1 MSPIGDNSGLTPIGV
16 KIGPA
21 RAIRAAP
28 KCPPEIP
35 GETPRRQHFQT
46 PKRRTKKE
54 RKFLSRIPLQKTGSG
69 AALFSREFRPNPRE
83 ILESVSGG
91 GSSVY
96 PLSPIW
102 RHSGPENSNQYLL
115 PARRTAQCR
124 LETPAEIR
132 VVTGSRGPKKAHQKG
147 REFLP
152 KIPGRQRC
160 QWCQSQQPF
169 VVQKDLAG
177 FGFAVVAPSE
187 VFRKISQNFSP
198 AGVTSPFM
206 ARAIPTDNTSV
217 VPVSGR

>member
-1 MSPIGDNSGLTPIGV
+1 MSKSGR
-16 KIGPA
+16 
-21 RAIRAAP
+21 RAP
-28 KCPPEIP
+28 S
-35 GETPRRQHFQT
+35 GRRQNARLKFLGKHRGGNT
-46 PKRRTKKE
+46 SRRPKDGPKKE

-83 ILESVSGG
+83 ILESVSGVSGVSGG
-91 GSSVY
+91 GSSAY

-160 QWCQSQQPF
+160 QWCQWCQSQQPF

>member
-1 MSPIGDNSGLTPIGV
+1 MSPIGDNFRFDTNWCQNRAGAPSG
-16 KIGPA
+16 
-21 RAIRAAP
+21 
-28 KCPPEIP
+28 
-35 GETPRRQHFQT
+35 RRQNARLKFLRKHRGGNT
-46 PKRRTKKE
+46 SRRPKDGPKKE

-83 ILESVSGG
+83 ILESVSGVSGVSGG
-91 GSSVY
+91 GSSAY

-152 KIPGRQRC
+152 KIPGR
-160 QWCQSQQPF
+160 S
-169 VVQKDLAG
+169 G
-177 FGFAVVAPSE
+177 
-187 VFRKISQNFSP
+187 
-198 AGVTSPFM
+198 
-206 ARAIPTDNTSV
+206 
-217 VPVSGR
+217 VSGVSGVNPNNLLWFKKTWLALVLP